1 MAQLAYGSITIT
13 DTNDI
18 ESIIV
23 QYARNQSTS
32 TAPTSGWS
40 TNRPAWAQGYYIW
53 QRTRIHKSGT
63 SEEDDTYGTAVC
75 ITGSTGQTGSTGAAG
90 RSLTGTTTQYTTAAD
105 SVTITESNMG
115 SYTWTSNVPIYSSST
130 PAYWVRVTNT
140 YSNPS
145 STEYIIYK
153 DSGLTSANATANEAW
168 NKADSAQTDA
178 SNALSQANAA
188 TQATALLGGHFIY
201 NSEWTTTNTPHSANV
216 VQTILK
222 NGIDVTQDPTQ
233 WDYNVHIGANG
244 IRLRNNEV
252 VLSEWTNNALK
263 FYAPNVS
270 NQGNLAMQLDGTS
283 LKFYNAGGSVV
294 QAEFGGTQA
303 TVSGTINVYDGKI
316 GNASNYWYIGN
327 YTDYNQNDSAIIKSI
342 GTASIQLNET
352 NTWRIAT
359 NRIHTAWAPATGTDA
374 YKLHFPIYVDSEN
387 TNRHWDYG
395 LHLPTSYSD
404 KFLYIRNAA
413 SSETLDNLL
422 DDLDDAGY
430 DYWNYIFY
438 IDGSG
443 NLHAGDIYS
452 HGTLI
457 SGTSAPYLLK
467 SGGTMTGNI
476 TMSNGAKLIGDVTG
490 NVSGSAG
497 KLSNTSKIGD
507 TNKPV
512 YFSANGVPVAISYEI
527 NKSVPSN
534 AIFTDQNV
542 RSTQA
547 NTTKLW
553 LVGTPTSGDCTG
565 ELNYDS
571 NIYADT
577 TAGALHATTFEGN
590 LSGTASRATAD
601 SDGNTIK
608 TTYLK
613 LTGGNVTGAVT
624 FGSSVSVDE
633 LTAGDLVVNGNAS
646 FTNNAQFNTIN
657 GVAVGSNPKFTDTTY
672 SSLSAASSG
681 TAVSLVTTGE
691 KYTWNNKQD
700 KLTNPVTGT
709 GTSGRLTK
717 WTGTNTIGDGP
728 ALGSDTTKFLNNKG
742 EWAVPAGT
750 YTYTLPLA
758 ANGTRGG
765 VQIGF
770 STNANNRNYA
780 VQLDNEKMYVNVP
793 WENTTY
799 SAGSGLTLS
808 GTQFKHSNSVTAGT
822 VGTSSATSG
831 ATLAVPYV
839 TYDAQGHIT
848 GTGTH
853 THTING
859 LSGDVLTGGYIN
871 IHPENSPTIIP
882 FIHNDIAHLLKRG
895 GSVSAIYDGNTVNY
909 DFTNAF
915 DGSGSYVSV
924 SSSTYSTLIITVNL
938 HTQFTWTNTIYID
951 FGAAAWRAKSIK
963 IEVINSNYA
972 NDVWTQKYN
981 TTTNSLGHAYVT
993 FGHTPVGAS
1002 NAGGGYNKIRF
1013 TLSDF
1018 NSTDRRIAQIGVYF
1032 YGSLGVRETY
1042 MSRGSDDPIFRNIT
1056 PYANN
1061 TYTLGNSSNK
1071 WSNVYATTLTGTLDG
1086 PVKDVGNGTNTTFA
1100 YSKAGLDS
1108 TSWFAAWNG
1117 YELRAISPAKTKS
1130 TLSLSKSDVGL
1141 GNVLNFKQVTAI
1153 GQGANGTLRVWTGDP
1168 SSTSTND
1175 YTDVAVTITA
1185 YEQSSV
1191 QKAEALNL
1199 SAAVGSTNKPVYF
1212 KADGKPY
1219 AISYTIDK
1227 SVPSDAK
1234 FTDTTYTAG
1243 SGLTLDGT
1251 QFKHSNSI
1259 TAGTVSDGGSTRTL
1273 AFGGTFKIP
1282 SVTYDAQGHI
1292 SSTTTITLTMPAAPS
1307 STTNA
1312 TNDSD
1317 GNPINTTYLKKS
1329 GGIMSGGLEIKG
1341 HIAGDGGSSG
1351 HGLWGGGGY
1360 HNAYNNIILHGDAT
1374 TGSSGIAFVSDK
1386 GDTTINQPSDR
1397 AFIQF
1402 HAYGITTT
1410 TAEST
1415 NPTLATT
1422 GEANRLVIGV
1432 GNDATDEVW
1441 IQTPAAY
1448 GLKHQVGTTTYTIP
1462 CVSSYT
1468 TTANYPVISTTT
1480 GGVHAYNTSITM
1492 NGGIITATTFS
1503 GSLSGNA
1510 SSATEFS
1517 SNATVTLTGDTT
1529 GTSAGSKKSWTV
1541 STTTNKLNLVGR
1553 FSNSTY
1559 INVNVSNTYGYNK
1572 LFYSLYDSTSRST
1585 DATNSPSFDAGVLN
1599 MTWDWGAY
1607 NGQIALTNTNTTPR
1621 MQIRAASNTDN
1632 GENADPRYTPNYGAW
1647 REVVTATKATQ
1658 IGNGTKL
1665 TYVSDNGQI
1674 TESSSNVGSTRQA
1687 VYLNSGTITAGNY
1700 TVAHLGNAGKSNM
1713 NDVGRLH
1720 ASVGMTNLTDPG
1732 NTTDNPMNGTT
1743 KSTSWHLYWDANYT
1757 DDPNGS
1763 NAWVAQ
1769 IVNKAGT
1776 ARWWVRSRS
1785 GGTITNGTAWAAEWK
1800 HLVVAP
1806 QSGQG
1811 SATVPIY
1818 IDANGHT
1825 QSITSYSGNAATATT
1840 ATTATYSYYPK
1851 FVASNEIRFDI
1862 NSKPSS
1868 ATDLYFG
1875 HAWSD
1880 GSKDAKINNY
1890 RFENGNSALAGI
1902 IAANFNGY
1910 TIQSNVPSNAVFTD
1924 TKNTAGSTNT
1934 DSALFLIGATSQAA
1948 SPQTY
1953 SHDTVKI
1960 NTTGQIISTGYEMT
1974 TSSSMSNAKCQ
1985 MRYED
1990 SLQAIVFS
1998 FA

>member
-1 MAQLAYGSITIT
+1 MAQVSYGTITIT

-18 ESIIV
+18 EKIYME
-23 QYARNQSTS
+23 YAQSQNNQ
-32 TAPTSGWS
+32 TAPTTGWDDDIP
-40 TNRPAWAQGYYIW
+40 TWREGYYIW
-53 QRTRIHKSGT
+53 QRTVTKMSGVPL
-63 SEEDDTYGTAVC
+63 SQDSYGEPVC
-75 ITGSTGQTGSTGAAG
+75 LTGSTGSSGAPG
-90 RSLTGTTTQYTTAAD
+90 QSVDSIVTSYCNYGTGTPAA
-105 SVTITESNMG
+105 T
-115 SYTWTSNVPIYSSST
+115 YSGWQSAV
-130 PAYWVRVTNT
+130 PAYDSTKPNYWIKTVIT
-140 YSNPS
+140 YSNP
-145 STEYIIYK
+145 TTTDTKIYK
-153 DSGLTSANATANEAW
+153 DNGITSATSTAAAANTTAQNAKD
-168 NKADSAQTDA
+168 KADDAWDKADNAETIAGNANTAISDLNQYFWRKKSASTNVPA
-178 SNALSQANAA
+178 GSYVTNIP
-188 TQATALLGGHFIY
+188 G
-201 NSEWTTTNTPHSANV
+201 TTY
-216 VQTILK
+216 Q
-222 NGIDVTQDPTQ
+222 QDPANGGFNSLVQ
-233 WDYNVHIGANG
+233 ANG
-244 IRLRNNEV
+244 IFLRNGIAT
-252 VLSEWTNNALK
+252 LSSWTGNALTFYHPTNSGQGNRGMELSSSTLK
-263 FYAPNVS
+263 FYDS
-270 NQGNLAMQLDGTS
+270 TGTV
-283 LKFYNAGGSVV
+283 A
-294 QAEFGGTQA
+294 QATFGGTQA

-553 LVGTPTSGDCTG
+553 LVGTPTSGDRTG

-646 FTNNAQFNTIN
+646 FTNNLQANTIN
-657 GVAVGSNPKFTDTTY
+657 GVEVGSNPKFTDTVTTVTVTG
-672 SSLSAASSG
+672 SGNAVTSASASNGAVTLTKGTTFPTGSG
-681 TAVSLVTTGE
+681 TNG
-691 KYTWNNKQD
+691 Y
-700 KLTNPVTGT
+700 
-709 GTSGRLTK
+709 LTK
-717 WTGTNTIGDGP
+717 WTGANTIGNGP

-742 EWAVPAGT
+742 EWAVPTGT

-765 VQIGF
+765 VQIGYTT
-770 STNANNRNYA
+770 SGKNYA
-780 VQLDNEKMYVNVP
+780 VQLSNEKMYVNVP

-799 SAGSGLTLS
+799 SAGTGLSLS
-808 GTQFKHSNSVTAGT
+808 GTTFNHSNSVTAGT
-822 VGTSSATSG
+822 AGTSSATSG

-848 GTGTH
+848 GSGTH
-853 THTING
+853 THTINS
-859 LSGDVLTGGYIN
+859 LSADVITGGYLN
-871 IHPENSPTIIP
+871 IHPENSPTLIP
-882 FIHNDIAHLLKRG
+882 FMHNDIAHLLKRG
-895 GSVSAIYDGNTVNY
+895 GSAVVKYDNTTQNF
-909 DFTNAF
+909 DLTNCF
-915 DGSGSYVSV
+915 DGSGSYWAINPSG
-924 SSSTYSTLIITVNL
+924 TTTITIELTLHKV
-938 HTQFTWTNTIYID
+938 FGWTNTIYID
-951 FGAAAWRAKSIK
+951 FGSSSWRSKSVK
-963 IEVINSNYA
+963 IEVMNSNYTD
-972 NDVWTQKYN
+972 DVWTQKYT
-981 TTTNSLGHAYVT
+981 TTTNGLGHVYVIT
-993 FGHTPVGAS
+993 SHQPVGAS
-1002 NAGGGYNKIRF
+1002 NTGGGFNKIRF
-1013 TLSDF
+1013 TFSDW
-1018 NSTDRRIAQIGVYF
+1018 NSATIFRIAQLGVYN
-1032 YGSLGVRETY
+1032 YGSAGLRETY
-1042 MSRGSDDPIFRNIT
+1042 MSRGADDPIFRSIT
-1056 PYANN
+1056 PYSNN
-1061 TYTLGNSSNK
+1061 TYNLGSSSNK

-1086 PVKDVGNGTNTTFA
+1086 PVKDSGNGTNTTFA

-1227 SVPSDAK
+1227 SVPSDAV

-1259 TAGTVSDGGSTRTL
+1259 TAGTIADGGSTRTL
-1273 AFGGTFKIP
+1273 GFGGTFKIP
-1282 SVTYDAQGHI
+1282 SITYDAQGHI
-1292 SSTTTITLTMPAAPS
+1292 KSTTTITLTMPAAPS
-1307 STTNA
+1307 STDNA

-1317 GNPINTTYLKKS
+1317 GNPINTTYIKKS
-1329 GGIMSGGLEIKG
+1329 IGTAAGDIIYWSASGTPVRLAKGSDGQVLKLASGVPTWGTDNNTWRGIQNNLTSDSTTDSLSAAQGKALANGSARDSTKLPLAGGTMAGQIKTSFKSSVATGSYLSSQTTIPELCEELRYSSGVMGSVNISTAYTKDGITIATGWYNFLWVPHRSGGVNG
-1341 HIAGDGGSSG
+1341 AASGDNCDYGSLYLSG
-1351 HGLWGGGGY
+1351 MTLSGLY
-1360 HNAYNNIILHGDAT
+1360 MIRYASKAII
-1374 TGSSGIAFVSDK
+1374 
-1386 GDTTINQPSDR
+1386 
-1397 AFIQF
+1397 
-1402 HAYGITTT
+1402 
-1410 TAEST
+1410 
-1415 NPTLATT
+1415 
-1422 GEANRLVIGV
+1422 
-1432 GNDATDEVW
+1432 EVKNLYKP
-1441 IQTPAAY
+1441 PAA
-1448 GLKHQVGTTTYTIP
+1448 I
-1462 CVSSYT
+1462 
-1468 TTANYPVISTTT
+1468 TADSAT
-1480 GGVHAYNTSITM
+1480 
-1492 NGGIITATTFS
+1492 TATT
-1503 GSLSGNA
+1503 
-1510 SSATEFS
+1510 ATEFN

-1529 GTSAGSKKSWTV
+1529 GTSAGSKKSWSV
-1541 STTTNKLNLVGR
+1541 TTTTSRLSGLGRRSTVEKIALNPSIDTG
-1553 FSNSTY
+1553 FKISWHIS
-1559 INVNVSNTYGYNK
+1559 
-1572 LFYSLYDSTSRST
+1572 DSTART
-1585 DATNSPSFDAGVLN
+1585 NDATNSPSFDAGIIN
-1599 MTWDWGAY
+1599 IPWDWGAY
-1607 NGQIALTNTNTTPR
+1607 NGQIAIANDSTTPR
-1621 MQIRAASNTDN
+1621 IQIRAASHTDH
-1632 GENADPRYTPNYGAW
+1632 GEGANPRYTPDYGAW

-1658 IGNGTKL
+1658 VGSATQPV
-1665 TYVSDNGQI
+1665 YVSNTGQI
-1674 TESSSNVGSTRQA
+1674 TAGTTLGGAAYQAADYYVKKSGDTMTGALNTASNIANKIGDDSQLGDFNVAGTLGIQGLNGTTGIALLQKDTTWGSS
-1687 VYLNSGTITAGNY
+1687 GNY
-1700 TVAHLGNAGKSNM
+1700 VKIGYDGTTATISKQTTVTGNITSNGLLKSTNS
-1713 NDVGRLH
+1713 NNTVTIGSQN
-1720 ASVGMTNLTDPG
+1720 ASFTHIYNSASIPFIFNNSILTTSGSLG
-1732 NTTDNPMNGTT
+1732 NTTYPFTNINITGGYNMLVSGAQKASMHYD
-1743 KSTSWHLYWDANYT
+1743 ST
-1757 DDPNGS
+1757 
-1763 NAWVAQ
+1763 
-1769 IVNKAGT
+1769 
-1776 ARWWVRSRS
+1776 
-1785 GGTITNGTAWAAEWK
+1785 
-1800 HLVVAP
+1800 
-1806 QSGQG
+1806 
-1811 SATVPIY
+1811 
-1818 IDANGHT
+1818 
-1825 QSITSYSGNAATATT
+1825 
-1840 ATTATYSYYPK
+1840 
-1851 FVASNEIRFDI
+1851 
-1862 NSKPSS
+1862 
-1868 ATDLYFG
+1868 
-1875 HAWSD
+1875 
-1880 GSKDAKINNY
+1880 
-1890 RFENGNSALAGI
+1890 LA
-1902 IAANFNGY
+1902 
-1910 TIQSNVPSNAVFTD
+1910 
-1924 TKNTAGSTNT
+1924 
-1934 DSALFLIGATSQAA
+1934 
-1948 SPQTY
+1948 
-1953 SHDTVKI
+1953 
-1960 NTTGQIISTGYEMT
+1960 
-1974 TSSSMSNAKCQ
+1974 
-1985 MRYED
+1985 
-1990 SLQAIVFS
+1990 AIVFS